1 MSTRQLISFPLSR
14 GIETTG
20 GMVSFVTML
29 RKKYETWR
37 SFDLFFSITN
47 WLELTESM
55 HFRKIVGDKILERKK
70 KRIIN
75 RIYQFCALHILD
87 TCHDWKLPSSLKLLW
102 EGGKSDTETGIFT
115 LGIVSNTFLTEYLQH
130 FPSTFNRNGGDG
142 SCCLSLL
149 FFHGMRLKL
158 QRSVFPSLGKM

>member
-29 RKKYETWR
+29 QKKYETRR
-37 SFDLFFSITN
+37 SFDLFFSMIN

-75 RIYQFCALHILD
+75 RIYQFCAFHILD

-102 EGGKSDTETGIFT
+102 KGEKSDTETRIFT
-115 LGIVSNTFLTEYLQH
+115 LGIVSNTFPTGYLQH